1 MSEENHL
8 PLDFEEVVD
17 PKKTAA
23 EKKVRKRL
31 AFFLELIPLSILL
44 VAFVLKYFDTPIWWW
59 FFSVGAVMAC
69 LNYLFLSWFFFK
81 PKDYHTI
88 ELGITLA
95 FAACFGLGV
104 LSILLRTYS
113 WYGGIRLYS
122 IALGGTCFL
131 FLISGIM
138 LLMNIREDKRSRF
151 YRVSL
156 ARLMILLAILL
167 RMMG

>member
-1 MSEENHL
+1 MSEEDYL
-8 PLDFEEVVD
+8 PLDFEEVID
-17 PKKTAA
+17 PKKSAI
-23 EKKVRKRL
+23 EKKGRKRL

-44 VAFVLKYFDTPIWWW
+44 VAFVLKYFESPLWWW
-59 FFSVGAVMAC
+59 FFSIGAVMAC

-81 PKDYHTI
+81 PKDYHSI

-95 FAACFGLGV
+95 FAGCFGLGI

-113 WYGGIRLYS
+113 WLGGMRLYS
-122 IALGGTCFL
+122 IALGGTCLL

-138 LLMNIREDKRSRF
+138 LLMHIRNDKKSRF

-167 RMMG
+167 RMMS